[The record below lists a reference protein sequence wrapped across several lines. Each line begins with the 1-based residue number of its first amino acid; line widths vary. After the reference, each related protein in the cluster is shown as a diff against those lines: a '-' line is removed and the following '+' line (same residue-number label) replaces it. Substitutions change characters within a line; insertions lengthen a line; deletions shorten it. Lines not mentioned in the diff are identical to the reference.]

1 MLQKYFAKWGDK
13 MFEED
18 LAKVVRKH
26 SFYAAIVM
34 AIPLFGLGIF
44 FFIYILWHMYS
55 VLCEKCGTTLKI
67 STVIVGIIVNVI
79 IAITV
84 NLLLMLLPV
93 VGWLGTG
100 FIVYVQF
107 YLSGKAFIESLRNLK
122 I

>member
-55 VLCEKCGTTLKI
+55 VLCAKCGTTLKI

>member
-44 FFIYILWHMYS
+44 FFIYILWDMYS

>member
-1 MLQKYFAKWGDK
+1 
-13 MFEED
+13 
-18 LAKVVRKH
+18 
-26 SFYAAIVM
+26 
-34 AIPLFGLGIF
+34 
-44 FFIYILWHMYS
+44 MYS

-107 YLSGKAFIESLRNLK
+107 YLSGKAFLESLRNLK

>member
-26 SFYAAIVM
+26 AIVM

>member
-44 FFIYILWHMYS
+44 FFIYILWHM
-55 VLCEKCGTTLKI
+55 
-67 STVIVGIIVNVI
+67 
-79 IAITV
+79 
-84 NLLLMLLPV
+84 
-93 VGWLGTG
+93 
-100 FIVYVQF
+100 
-107 YLSGKAFIESLRNLK
+107 
-122 I
+122 

>member
-44 FFIYILWHMYS
+44 FFIYNLWHMYS